1 MRLWLKNR
9 FIELLRPALTLWLPA
24 SALFL
29 LLLAPGAHAITQTRK
44 DITELQRT
52 VFTLQSDI
60 SDLKGEIENLPSEES
75 IALVRQ
81 VQADI
86 LAQLSELLRDV
97 QVMTGR
103 FEESKYYMDKF
114 VKDTSAEVDLMKA
127 RVDTATPGLNK
138 EEARKLIERIE
149 SIEAELAAI
158 KEKLPALEAAIP
170 AGPEETP
177 PKEATPEEVY
187 EAALNTFREEKHK
200 EAREMMEA
208 FIRKYPEHTLAGN
221 AQFWIAETYYA
232 EKDYDDAI
240 LAYEDLLQKHKKH
253 SKVPA
258 AILKQGLAFIELG
271 DNKAARGI
279 LREVIEKYPKS
290 EQAKTASE
298 KLSTLEGSESSNTT
312 GPPEKK

>member
-1 MRLWLKNR
+1 MRLLLKNR
-9 FIELLRPALTLWLPA
+9 FIELLRPALALWLPA

-29 LLLAPGAHAITQTRK
+29 LLLAPDAHAVTQTRK

-60 SDLKGEIENLPSEES
+60 SDLKGEIEKLPSEES
-75 IALVRQ
+75 IAQVRQ
-81 VQADI
+81 TQADI
-86 LAQLSELLRDV
+86 MAQLSELLRDV

-138 EEARKLIERIE
+138 EEARKLIARIE

-158 KEKLPALEAAIP
+158 KEKLPALEAA
-170 AGPEETP
+170 AP

-208 FIRKYPEHTLAGN
+208 FIRKYPKHTLAGN

-253 SKVPA
+253 SKVPP

-279 LREVIEKYPKS
+279 LREVIEKYPDS
-290 EQAKTASE
+290 EQAKTAGE
-298 KLSTLEGSESSNTT
+298 RLSSLERSESSNTV